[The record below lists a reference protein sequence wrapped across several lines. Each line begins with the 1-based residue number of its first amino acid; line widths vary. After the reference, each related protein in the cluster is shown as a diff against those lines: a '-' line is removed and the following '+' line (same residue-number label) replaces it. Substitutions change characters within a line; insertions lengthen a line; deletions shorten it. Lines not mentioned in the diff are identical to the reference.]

1 MKSVYIPYVL
11 DVDPETGH
19 QVLSALDR
27 HRNVLAMV
35 SEAKVRSAEKEL
47 VKLLLHL
54 LEAEAAK
61 GNDRFGELL
70 DAAPRKGSWVVL
82 TPVQVVPIRLK
93 LARAQ
98 ANLRQADMAASLG
111 ITQQSYAKL
120 ERPGANPTLQTL
132 AQLERVLGR
141 DLLCWV

>member
-1 MKSVYIPYVL
+1 
-11 DVDPETGH
+11 
-19 QVLSALDR
+19 
-27 HRNVLAMV
+27 
-35 SEAKVRSAEKEL
+35 
-47 VKLLLHL
+47 
-54 LEAEAAK
+54 
-61 GNDRFGELL
+61 
-70 DAAPRKGSWVVL
+70 VVL